1 MKLEKK
7 DSLKT
12 LEINSNIGELQSLQT
27 TKTIK
32 LDPAKIEENILLSPF
47 DFVNYLECKIPEK
60 EAKEQKFLFPLKI
73 YESEKKTKFSLSEL
87 NPQNELA
94 SHIYNEDKN
103 FIFSMALDDK
113 IIFSDN
119 LGNIKFYSLKEKK
132 IIKVLQYP
140 LNLR

>member
-113 IIFSDN
+113 IVFSDN
-119 LGNIKFYSLKEKK
+119 L
-132 IIKVLQYP
+132 
-140 LNLR
+140 